1 MVLTPARRN
10 HYFFG
15 KILNVGDL
23 EMEQDYGKQKRWLI
37 NRLTLGSGVVD
48 GLSVGVSD
56 GRLTI
61 TDGVAFDGLGREI
74 VIPSTVTVDPVR
86 RWTIEVSSSASSDR
100 EPGSLKSRVTC
111 QGGSRARSRWT
122 DST

>member
-48 GLSVGVSD
+48 GLSVGVND
-56 GRLTI
+56 DRLTI
-61 TDGVAFDGLGREI
+61 TDGVAFDSLDSPAR
-74 VIPSTVTVDPVR
+74 VPVND
-86 RWTIEVSSSASSDR
+86 A
-100 EPGSLKSRVTC
+100 
-111 QGGSRARSRWT
+111 GGSCG
-122 DST
+122 